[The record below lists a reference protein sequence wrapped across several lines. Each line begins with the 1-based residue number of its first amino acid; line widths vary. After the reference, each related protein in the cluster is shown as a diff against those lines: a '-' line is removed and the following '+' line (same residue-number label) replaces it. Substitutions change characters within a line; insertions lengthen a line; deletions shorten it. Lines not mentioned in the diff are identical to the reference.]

1 LSAAT
6 PSRPLPSTAHGGA
19 PAPCTT
25 SAVASCLVNGDEL
38 DVNFLKDSKV
48 TPKKYEAI
56 GSRSAQRLR
65 HAAAPMFRRNHS
77 IRFRLPKLTTKE
89 DIMVTEARE
98 TGTLIG
104 SDKVE
109 GTAVY
114 GADDT
119 KIGTI
124 ERVMIDKTS
133 GRVSYAVLSFG
144 GFLGIGDDH
153 YPLPWQS
160 LKYDTNLGGYR
171 TGITEQQL
179 QGAPKFGND
188 NSWDWSDAAR
198 TRSVNDYY
206 GVAI

>member
-1 LSAAT
+1 MSL
-6 PSRPLPSTAHGGA
+6 
-19 PAPCTT
+19 
-25 SAVASCLVNGDEL
+25 
-38 DVNFLKDSKV
+38 
-48 TPKKYEAI
+48 EA
-56 GSRSAQRLR
+56 
-65 HAAAPMFRRNHS
+65 N
-77 IRFRLPKLTTKE
+77 
-89 DIMVTEARE
+89 E

-179 QGAPKFGND
+179 QGAPKYRND

-198 TRSVNDYY
+198 ARSVNDYY

>member
-1 LSAAT
+1 MA
-6 PSRPLPSTAHGGA
+6 
-19 PAPCTT
+19 
-25 SAVASCLVNGDEL
+25 
-38 DVNFLKDSKV
+38 
-48 TPKKYEAI
+48 
-56 GSRSAQRLR
+56 
-65 HAAAPMFRRNHS
+65 M
-77 IRFRLPKLTTKE
+77 
-89 DIMVTEARE
+89 EARE
-98 TGTLIG
+98 TGSLIG

-119 KIGTI
+119 KIGSI
-124 ERVMIDKTS
+124 ERVMIDKKS

-179 QGAPKFGND
+179 KGAPKYSND
-188 NSWDWSDAAR
+188 NAWNWGDPAR
-198 TRSVNDYY
+198 ARAVNDYY
-206 GVAI
+206 GVAMT

>member
-1 LSAAT
+1 
-6 PSRPLPSTAHGGA
+6 
-19 PAPCTT
+19 
-25 SAVASCLVNGDEL
+25 
-38 DVNFLKDSKV
+38 
-48 TPKKYEAI
+48 
-56 GSRSAQRLR
+56 
-65 HAAAPMFRRNHS
+65 
-77 IRFRLPKLTTKE
+77 
-89 DIMVTEARE
+89 MVTEARE

-179 QGAPKFGND
+179 QGAPKYRND
-188 NSWDWSDAAR
+188 NSWDWNDAAR
-198 TRSVNDYY
+198 ARYATYVTYSIDGGRGRSTITTVSRSDCTFDPAKSAAFRNMRKLGGAGPPSERKY
-206 GVAI
+206 